1 MKTINKR
8 LCRKFAFPETRFQK
22 NSGLLHHAN
31 IKYVVRAAVKNID
44 GHRTLI
50 LYLYAASEA
59 ADGRIVPLFTVFQT
73 KKDFITLER
82 LKDGKTKW
90 RTAATRN
97 LGSEY
102 NFIQTCAFYSVV
114 DEQAVLRYCQ
124 SNAEYGLFKNIQ

>member
-59 ADGRIVPLFTVFQT
+59 TDGRIVPLFISM
-73 KKDFITLER
+73 KIHIC
-82 LKDGKTKW
+82 
-90 RTAATRN
+90 N
-97 LGSEY
+97 LGDERSSRPSFQRKEVKDRADLQRRK
-102 NFIQTCAFYSVV
+102 NRAVV
-114 DEQAVLRYCQ
+114 L
-124 SNAEYGLFKNIQ
+124 